1 MDGAGYLLQL
11 TFSSS
16 WDEDKDFGDFQD
28 ARLALRAEQLEL
40 RKREIYLAYSAFR
53 KLVQTGEHGNLRTT
67 DDTTFNWASWS
78 GDWVQCD
85 EGVSLVGH
93 SFGGATVVSNGVSDE
108 HHTFFDFGGCA

>member
-1 MDGAGYLLQL
+1 VGYFLQL
-11 TFSSS
+11 TISSS
-16 WDEDKDFGDFQD
+16 WEKDRNLSGFQEP
-28 ARLALRAEQLEL
+28 RLALRAEQLEL

-67 DDTTFNWASWS
+67 DDLAFNWASWS

-85 EGVSLVGH
+85 ERVSLVGH

-108 HHTFFDFGGCA
+108 HLF